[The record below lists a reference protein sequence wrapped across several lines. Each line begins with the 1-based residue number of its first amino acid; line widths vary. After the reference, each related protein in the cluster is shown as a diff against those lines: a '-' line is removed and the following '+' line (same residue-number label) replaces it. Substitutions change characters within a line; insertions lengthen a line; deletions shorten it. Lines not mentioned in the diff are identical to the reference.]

1 MYTGPPLSPHPQ
13 LHVINTTKLEVSW
26 DEPFTWDPFPIIDY
40 NITVYNTSEV
50 ERQFHT
56 SRVVTENSTLMTIDQ
71 EMTTCSLLR
80 IEISA
85 RNKLGISKK
94 GIISGGFPVGEFSDL
109 TLY

>member
-40 NITVYNTSEV
+40 NITVYKSSEI
-50 ERQFHT
+50 HT
-56 SRVVTENSTLMTIDQ
+56 STVVTENSTLMTIDQ

-80 IEISA
+80 IEVSA
-85 RNKLGISKK
+85 RNQIGTSER
-94 GIISGGFPVGEFSDL
+94 GIILGGFPVGEFSDL